1 MRKLT
6 GQIDAL
12 LWPSLQTLQ
21 PKSPATEATQKLQSL
36 PARLSIR
43 GEKQYPQRWG
53 EYLHVLG
60 DSR

>member
-12 LWPSLQTLQ
+12 LRPSLQTLQ
-21 PKSPATEATQKLQSL
+21 PKSPATEAAQKLRSL
-36 PARLSIR
+36 PARLSFR
-43 GEKQYPQRWG
+43 GEKQYPQSWG
-53 EYLHVLG
+53 EYLHVPG